1 MKNFVPTYTFRKP
14 FALVLAF
21 ALSATIGFGNCDSIF
36 GQSDTEA
43 RSSKNEQ
50 ATAPATTTE
59 QSKAVT
65 NAAGTNAQ
73 KASAKKQEPT
83 KFLRT
88 VNDSE
93 GKPLAMQTAITRY
106 RPSKGDLVV
115 DLIGAVHIGE
125 GDYYAKLNQQ
135 FEHYDVVLYELVAP
149 QGTRIPAGGK
159 REKKSSGSP
168 LDMVGW
174 MQKQAQSTLG
184 LESQLE
190 KIDYQKKNFTHADL
204 SPTEMGEKMAE
215 RGDTPITLGLSALS
229 EMMRQ
234 QNKAA
239 KDAKSGKS
247 SLANQL
253 SSQSLMELINDPLK
267 MKLVMASQ
275 FSQSGVMEM
284 GLGATLNQ
292 LVVTDRNVAAMKVMQ
307 KEIVKGKKKIAI
319 FYGAAHMPDFEKR
332 LIEEFGM
339 AKTKQIWV
347 DAWDLTKAGKK
358 PKTNST
364 TKMLFRLLDEF
375 AK

>member
-1 MKNFVPTYTFRKP
+1 
-14 FALVLAF
+14 
-21 ALSATIGFGNCDSIF
+21 
-36 GQSDTEA
+36 
-43 RSSKNEQ
+43 
-50 ATAPATTTE
+50 
-59 QSKAVT
+59 
-65 NAAGTNAQ
+65 
-73 KASAKKQEPT
+73 
-83 KFLRT
+83 
-88 VNDSE
+88 
-93 GKPLAMQTAITRY
+93 
-106 RPSKGDLVV
+106 
-115 DLIGAVHIGE
+115 
-125 GDYYAKLNQQ
+125 
-135 FEHYDVVLYELVAP
+135 
-149 QGTRIPAGGK
+149 
-159 REKKSSGSP
+159 
-168 LDMVGW
+168 
-174 MQKQAQSTLG
+174 
-184 LESQLE
+184 
-190 KIDYQKKNFTHADL
+190 
-204 SPTEMGEKMAE
+204 
-215 RGDTPITLGLSALS
+215 
-229 EMMRQ
+229 MMRQ